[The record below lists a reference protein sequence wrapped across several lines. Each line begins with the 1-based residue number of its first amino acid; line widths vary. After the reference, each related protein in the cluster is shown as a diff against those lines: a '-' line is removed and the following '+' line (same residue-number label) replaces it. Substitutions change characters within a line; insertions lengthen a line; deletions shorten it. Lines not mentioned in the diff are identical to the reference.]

1 MIFPRQGLY
10 AITQTEN
17 RTDDEIIAAVTAV
30 LKGGAAVLQYRDKS
44 VNDNHAL
51 ARELLRL
58 CQSYQIPFIIN
69 DDVVLA
75 EKLGANGVHLGK
87 QDGDVVSAR
96 QRLGA
101 QAIIG
106 ISCYNSLDRAKTMQ
120 DQGADYVA
128 FGRFFPSTSKPL
140 AAPAD
145 LETLKIAKQVLTI
158 PIVAIGGILPNN
170 ACKLLDSGAD
180 VLAVIAGVF
189 RRGGKNGPQ
198 QEELAEEPGQ
208 RRDACERDHGQG
220 QGRG

>member
-170 ACKLLDSGAD
+170 ACQLLDAGAD

-189 RRGGKNGPQ
+189 S
-198 QEELAEEPGQ
+198 AEDPEQ
-208 RRDACERDHGQG
+208 ATRDYLKVIEGVNYISL
-220 QGRG
+220 

>member
-158 PIVAIGGILPNN
+158 PIGAIGGILPNN
-170 ACKLLDSGAD
+170 ACQLLDAGAD

-189 RRGGKNGPQ
+189 S
-198 QEELAEEPGQ
+198 AEDPEQ
-208 RRDACERDHGQG
+208 ATRDYLKVIEGVNYISL
-220 QGRG
+220 